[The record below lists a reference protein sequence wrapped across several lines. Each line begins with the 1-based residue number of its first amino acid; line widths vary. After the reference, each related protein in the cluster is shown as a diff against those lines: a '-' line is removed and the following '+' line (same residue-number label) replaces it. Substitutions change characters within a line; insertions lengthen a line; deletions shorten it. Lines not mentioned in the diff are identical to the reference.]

1 MAEFSGKI
9 VSAFYANEAHDV
21 VKVRWDDNGTLNVY
35 HVLVDENNAD
45 FKALEAEGWNAEK
58 LLDEM
63 AEELRGQS
71 QAFNSVIQE
80 QAKALAKEMLG
91 MNVLEEE
98 KKRLE
103 EEKTQLDSKV
113 NEKEQILIG
122 LDKEV
127 KVKTNAVDTAFFQS
141 LWEINENKE
150 ELFKF
155 KLWALELDAVKN
167 ADKSVKSAIRKA
179 NRISQGM
186 AILDDL
192 I

>member
-1 MAEFSGKI
+1 MADFSGRI
-9 VSAFYANEAHDV
+9 VSAQYANTERTII
-21 VKVRWDDNGTLNVY
+21 KVLYEEDGKLFPYSFPN
-35 HVLVDENNAD
+35 DENNPDYQDLMKEDWDHEKIAD
-45 FKALEAEGWNAEK
+45 ATA
-58 LLDEM
+58 DR
-63 AEELRGQS
+63 LRGEKR
-71 QAFNSVIQE
+71 AYDE
-80 QAKALAKEMLG
+80 QINAVARELAKEMLG
-91 MNVLEEE
+91 MKVLEEE
-98 KKRLE
+98 KQRLE
-103 EEKTQLDSKV
+103 EEKEKLNSTV

-141 LWEINENKE
+141 FWDVNENKE

-167 ADKSVKSAIRKA
+167 ADKSIKSSIRKV

-192 I
+192 M